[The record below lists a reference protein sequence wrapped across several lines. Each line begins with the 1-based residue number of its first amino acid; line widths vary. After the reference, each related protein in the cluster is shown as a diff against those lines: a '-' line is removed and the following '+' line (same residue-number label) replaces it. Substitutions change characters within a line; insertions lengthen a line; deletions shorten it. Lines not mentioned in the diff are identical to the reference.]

1 MAIFKP
7 DIEASFFN
15 NYGERQVFKAL
26 SKLSDDYVII
36 YSYDWLTR
44 MPISNVQGMGEID
57 FVVIHPYK
65 GILVIEVKAGNIEL
79 DSNGK
84 WIQHNQKTGTQKI
97 IDPFGQARNSAFQ
110 LLDRFKQVS
119 VVSPLINYCV
129 WFVDYEKTGSEQYP
143 AYMVDDILLDVNSLK
158 QPERA
163 LDLAFDYWALEHKGR
178 AVTTFKYKDKEQRKR
193 YESNS
198 KLAIKVIYPSLSF
211 APCLKSIINEKE
223 ERFIQLS
230 QQQTMMLDLMKEQK
244 LAIFDGV
251 AGGGKTVMACIKAK
265 MLNEKKENV
274 LFLCFNAELRE
285 DLKLT
290 MEDASFVEVHNVYT
304 LANKLMNKN
313 LVNKDI
319 TDLYNF
325 LESYDLSKWPYK
337 HIIIDE
343 GQDLDDSLLD
353 TLYCFVNE
361 LGGCFYL
368 FYDGNQM
375 VHKNDFGKWIKSMNV
390 IPYTLDKNY
399 RNTNQIF
406 KTACSF
412 IEMQDKYV
420 VSDQSLNGL
429 KPRLCY
435 YQDQDIFN
443 KQLDEAAT
451 YFIEEAGIE
460 PEQFVILT
468 TGKLEDSVL
477 DPDKKIL
484 NKYKVVSRREQGKI
498 YFTTIRKFKGL
509 EAKAIMIVDVDV
521 NSFEDKEYRDLLY
534 VGCSRARHFLQLS
547 IEELDRI
554 SAKNKSAIKSA
565 FELAELNNVVLLN

>member
-7 DIEASFFN
+7 DIEASSFS
-15 NYGERQVFKAL
+15 NYGERQVYNAL
-26 SKLSDDYVII
+26 SKLSDDYVIV

-65 GILVIEVKAGNIEL
+65 GILIIEVKAGNIEL

-84 WIQHNQKTGTQKI
+84 WIQHNHKTGTEKI

-110 LLDRFKQVS
+110 LLERYKEANVK
-119 VVSPLINYCV
+119 SPLINYCI
-129 WFVDYEKTGSEQYP
+129 WFVNYEKTGSEQYP
-143 AYMVDDILLDVNSLK
+143 AYVVDYILLDFNSLN
-158 QPERA
+158 QPEIA
-163 LDLAFDYWALEHKGR
+163 LDLAYNYWAMVHKGR
-178 AVTTFKYKDKEQRKR
+178 TVTTFTYKDKEQRKK
-193 YESNS
+193 YEGDL

-230 QQQTMMLDLMKEQK
+230 KQQTMMLEMMEENKFAVFE
-244 LAIFDGV
+244 GV
-251 AGGGKTVMACIKAK
+251 AGGGKTVMASVKAK
-265 MLNEKKENV
+265 MLNEKEEKV
-274 LFLCFNAELRE
+274 LFLCFNKELRE
-285 DLKLT
+285 DLKVS
-290 MEDASFVEVHNVYT
+290 MEDSSFVEVHNVYT
-304 LANKLMNKN
+304 LANKLMKKN
-313 LVNKDI
+313 LVNKGI
-319 TDLYNF
+319 NEFYKF
-325 LESYDLSKWPYK
+325 LDNYDLSEWPYK

-343 GQDLDDSLLD
+343 GQDIDDVILD

-361 LGGCFYL
+361 LGGSFYL

-375 VHKNDFGKWIKSMNV
+375 VHKNDFGKWVKSMNV
-390 IPYTLDKNY
+390 VPYKLNKNY

-412 IEMQDKYV
+412 IDMQDKYA
-420 VSDQSLNGL
+420 VSDQSLNGF

-443 KQLDEAAT
+443 EQLDEAAR
-451 YFIEEAGIE
+451 YVLEEAGIE

-468 TGKLEDSVL
+468 ASDPEESVL
-477 DPDKKIL
+477 DSNKKLL
-484 NKYKVVSRREQGKI
+484 NKYKISSKRSQGEI
-498 YFTTIRKFKGL
+498 FFTTIRKFKGL
-509 EAKAIMIVDVDV
+509 EAKAIIIIE
-521 NSFEDKEYRDLLY
+521 NKENRDLLY

-547 IEELDRI
+547 IEELDKI
-554 SAKNKSAIKSA
+554 SKKNKSAIRSA
-565 FELAELNNVVLLN
+565 FELAELNNVVHN